1 MNAIVFPEF
10 TVSQLTKSVPN
21 PASGVLI
28 VFVRDSLKAFS
39 CVVYALRL
47 ENATMDGASGSE
59 TLERVSRGQRLGLGS
74 GERCADRSG
83 GSGLHPAGVELGN
96 GGRLGLVFG
105 CFLATWRTASD
116 KSGFAALLIG
126 RCF

>member
-47 ENATMDGASGSE
+47 ENATMDGASGSGAFWSGYHVGNVWAWG
-59 TLERVSRGQRLGLGS
+59 LERDARTGQVVR
-74 GERCADRSG
+74 D
-83 GSGLHPAGVELGN
+83 
-96 GGRLGLVFG
+96 F
-105 CFLATWRTASD
+105 T
-116 KSGFAALLIG
+116 LLPW
-126 RCF
+126 